1 MASTTKRA
9 RFLTND
15 TNAVLEMLDEE
26 GSDNK
31 GMSSDE
37 ESLLN
42 HQLTNESDISMCIYA
57 HKLKYNEFLLEFF

>member
-9 RFLTND
+9 RFLIND

-31 GMSSDE
+31 GMSRLNDCSDVFVM
-37 ESLLN
+37 
-42 HQLTNESDISMCIYA
+42 T
-57 HKLKYNEFLLEFF
+57 